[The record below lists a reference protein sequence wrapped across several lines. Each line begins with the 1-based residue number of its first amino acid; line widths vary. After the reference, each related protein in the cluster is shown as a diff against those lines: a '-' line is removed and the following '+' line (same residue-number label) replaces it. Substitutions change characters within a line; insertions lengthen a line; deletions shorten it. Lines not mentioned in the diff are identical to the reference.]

1 MKVGLFLTNEHTA
14 PADLAARLPEQLRLA
29 SIAAEAGWSSVFTG
43 QHYISE
49 GTQRTQP
56 IPFLARLSAEVPGM
70 RLGTGIYLGTIAHPV
85 AMAEDFASLDVL
97 SGGKAVVG
105 LGLGYRDEE
114 FAAFAVERKQRVR
127 RFERNLEIARAL
139 WSGEPVDADEP
150 WCKLEG
156 ATIGVL
162 PVQDPLPVWIGGT
175 GDAAVRRA
183 ALKGQGWII
192 NPASPAGTLVEQA
205 AAYRSISEEAGR
217 GPGYV
222 AAFRE
227 VFCAADDET
236 ARERALPYLS
246 KKYGVYDKWGQA
258 AAHPG
263 QQSLVGP
270 TDEVASG
277 RFIVGSPETCRAALA
292 ELRDQLTVDE
302 LIVRTDWPDL
312 PADHAAESLRLLA
325 DEVVTGL

>member
-1 MKVGLFLTNEHTA
+1 MRTGLFLTNEHTA
-14 PADLAARLPEQLRLA
+14 PADLAARLPDQLRLA
-29 SIAAEAGWSSVFTG
+29 SMAAEAGWSSVFTG

-56 IPFLARLSAEVPGM
+56 IPFLARLSAEVPGLT
-70 RLGTGIYLGTIAHPV
+70 LGTGIYLGAVAHPV
-85 AMAEDFASLDVL
+85 SMAEDFASLDVL
-97 SGGKAVVG
+97 SGGHAVAG

-114 FAAFAVERKQRVR
+114 FAAFGVERKQRVR
-127 RFERNLEIARAL
+127 RFERNLEIARDL

-150 WCKLEG
+150 WCRLEG

-183 ALKGQGWII
+183 ALRGQGWII
-192 NPASPAGTLVEQA
+192 NPAAPAATLVDQA
-205 AAYRSISEEAGR
+205 ALYRSTSQKAGR
-217 GPGYV
+217 GPGHV

-236 ARERALPYLS
+236 ARERALPYLAA
-246 KKYGVYDKWGQA
+246 KYGVYASWGQA

-263 QQSLVGP
+263 QQQLDGP
-270 TDEVASG
+270 TDQVAEG
-277 RFIVGSPETCRAALA
+277 RFIVGGPETCRAALA
-292 ELRDQLTVDE
+292 ELRDQLGVDE
-302 LIVRTDWPDL
+302 LIVRTDWPEL
-312 PADHAAESLRLLA
+312 PPEHAVESLALLAAE
-325 DEVVTGL
+325 VVPAL